1 MKEIPQKTYKIA
13 LIGVSGIWT
22 NASLFK
28 RLIDDSFN
36 INSLSTIGV
45 DGKRKFINLKSGKQ
59 IELFIYYTEHQER
72 YL

>member
-1 MKEIPQKTYKIA
+1 MKEIPPKTYKIA